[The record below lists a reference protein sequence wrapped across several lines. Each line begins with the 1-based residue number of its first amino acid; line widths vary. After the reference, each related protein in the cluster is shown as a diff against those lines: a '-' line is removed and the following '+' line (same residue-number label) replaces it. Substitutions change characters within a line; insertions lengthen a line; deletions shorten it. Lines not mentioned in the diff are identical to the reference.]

1 MHYKYFSWKT
11 FLLLSISLLN
21 SCATTPVS
29 NNDAKTVPA
38 ERIISKSAH
47 VKNLGEATLI
57 VKRDTG
63 FTGSGCNIVV
73 YLDGKAIA
81 ELDTGEKVT
90 FYAQPG
96 DHILSAKQTSICV
109 AGLKEVDIT
118 LKENDKKTYRI
129 GFGGNVDMSINATAF

>member
-1 MHYKYFSWKT
+1 MRYESFGWKT
-11 FLLLSISLLN
+11 FLLVSISLLN
-21 SCATTPVS
+21 GCATTPVS
-29 NNDAKTVPA
+29 NKDARTVPL
-38 ERIISKSAH
+38 ERIISKS
-47 VKNLGEATLI
+47 VQIKNPGEATLI
-57 VKRDTG
+57 VKRDSG

-81 ELDTGEKVT
+81 ELDTGEKIT

-109 AGLKEVDIT
+109 AGLKEVGIT
-118 LKENDKKTYRI
+118 LQENDKKTYRI